1 MMKRLVV
8 LTGMLLVLS
17 GVFFTAIEKIYEK
30 RDEEI
35 ILKLKGEQYSNQLL
49 NQQLELTS
57 NTITDF
63 QNGDISKEALN
74 NSLNSLNNTYE
85 FFMLSYTILELRDSS
100 RFTKVHNLYEDYY
113 LLSNKDTVT
122 KEELKKI
129 LKSFQSVEQEVV
141 RDIKSHEDKIRS
153 YWWKNI

>member
-1 MMKRLVV
+1 MKRLVI
-8 LTGMLLVLS
+8 LTGMQLVLS

-35 ILKLKGEQYSNQLL
+35 IQKLKGEQYSTQLL

-74 NSLNSLNNTYE
+74 NSLVSLTNTYE
-85 FFMLSYTILELRDSS
+85 FFMLSYTILGLRDSS
-100 RFTKVHNLYEDYY
+100 RYTKIHDLYEDYY
-113 LLSNKDTVT
+113 LLSHKDTVT
-122 KEELKKI
+122 KEELNNI
-129 LKSFQSVEQEVV
+129 LNDFQSVEQEVV
-141 RDIKSHEDKIRS
+141 RDIKSHEDKMRS

>member
-49 NQQLELTS
+49 NQQLEITS

-113 LLSNKDTVT
+113 LLSHKDTVT

-129 LKSFQSVEQEVV
+129 LKGFQSVEQEVV

-153 YWWKNI
+153 YWWKKI